1 MSQSRRL
8 AAILAADVVGYS
20 RLMGADEEGTLERL
34 KTLRHELIDR
44 KIANHHGRIVK
55 TAGDGLLVEFASVVD
70 AVRCAA
76 EVQQA
81 MPERNTD
88 VLMDRKIELRIGI
101 NLGDVIAD
109 GGDLYG
115 DGVNIAARI
124 EALAYAGGVFVS
136 GTVYDQ
142 VRDRLP
148 FGFEDRG
155 EQQVKNIARPVR
167 VYRLLLDEVKSASGN
182 MPPPLPDKPSI
193 AVLAFTNMSGDPEQE
208 FFADGLADDI
218 ITELSRNTSLLVIS
232 RHSSF
237 SFRGPATDVKQV
249 ARELGV
255 RYVVEGSV
263 RRAANWVRVNAQ
275 LVDAEL
281 GSHIW
286 AERYDR
292 ALEDVFAVQD
302 EIVSAVTTAINPIVD
317 DAEQRR
323 AAHKHPESL
332 SAWEAY
338 QRGRSHMLKFDAA
351 ENARA
356 RAFFL
361 RAIEL
366 NPNFVPAYSA
376 LALTYHYEGSRFAT
390 RPLNEANEEA
400 QRWAQRAVDIDPA
413 DADAQVMIAN
423 LATLMGDHDA
433 ARERT
438 SRALA
443 SAQISPWSIGIAA
456 GIRLNDGRSAEAR
469 ELLFTAMRRSPRD
482 PLTAG
487 FLRLVAQSYYF
498 ERNFESAVE
507 AAKRA
512 VAFQPDNPM
521 PYRWLAASL
530 GQVGR
535 LPEARE
541 ALRRAVEL
549 SPDTFDI
556 YVRNRPPW
564 FRPQDHE
571 LMLEGL
577 LKAGWQG

>member
-1 MSQSRRL
+1 VFVWRPD
-8 AAILAADVVGYS
+8 AAIGDKSIERTLVH
-20 RLMGADEEGTLERL
+20 GT
-34 KTLRHELIDR
+34 
-44 KIANHHGRIVK
+44 
-55 TAGDGLLVEFASVVD
+55 S
-70 AVRCAA
+70 
-76 EVQQA
+76 
-81 MPERNTD
+81 
-88 VLMDRKIELRIGI
+88 
-101 NLGDVIAD
+101 
-109 GGDLYG
+109 
-115 DGVNIAARI
+115 
-124 EALAYAGGVFVS
+124 EAL
-136 GTVYDQ
+136 
-142 VRDRLP
+142 
-148 FGFEDRG
+148 
-155 EQQVKNIARPVR
+155 
-167 VYRLLLDEVKSASGN
+167 
-182 MPPPLPDKPSI
+182 PLPDKPSI

-237 SFRGPATDVKQV
+237 SFRGPVTDVKQI

-263 RRAANWVRVNAQ
+263 RRAANRVRVNAK

-281 GSHIW
+281 GSHMW

-302 EIVSAVTTAINPIVD
+302 EIVSAVTTAINPVVD
-317 DAEQRR
+317 DAERRR
-323 AAHKHPESL
+323 AARKHPESL

-338 QRGRSHMLKFDAA
+338 QRGRSHMLKFDATESA
-351 ENARA
+351 WA

-366 NPNFVPAYSA
+366 NSNLVPAYSA
-376 LALTYHYEGSRFAT
+376 LALTYHYEGSRFAM
-390 RPLNEANEEA
+390 RPLTEANAEA

-413 DADAQVMIAN
+413 DADAQVMIAFF
-423 LATLMGDHDA
+423 AHLMGDHDA

-438 SRALA
+438 SLALA
-443 SAQISPWSIGIAA
+443 STQISPWSIGIAA
-456 GIRLNDGRSAEAR
+456 AIRLNDGRSAEAR

-498 ERNFESAVE
+498 ERNFESAIE

-512 VAFQPDNPM
+512 VAFQSDNPM
-521 PYRWLAASL
+521 LYRWLAASL
-530 GQVGR
+530 GQVGW
-535 LPEARE
+535 LQEARE

-556 YVRNRPPW
+556 YVRSRPPW
-564 FRPQDHE
+564 FRPQDHQ
-571 LMLEGL
+571 LMLDGL
-577 LKAGWQG
+577 RKAGWEG